1 MGNLIT
7 PDEIAGSSVYG
18 VRQVQYT
25 VDGVSGRDFIDALT
39 VASFRQAVS
48 IEETTSAYAKVVNL
62 RQAKIDELSQALAYI
77 AKASASFSNKAKST
91 DTATIERSEWVK
103 SVANKYGVSLTW
115 ESGGS
120 KMTCGNIWKA
130 QTNFEYAMD
139 KEDNYLQQDMVTLQS
154 YLTKRDNAYS
164 NASKLVRKGNDAA
177 SSTISNVGT

>member
-1 MGNLIT
+1 MEYLIT

-18 VRQVQYT
+18 VRQMQYT
-25 VDGVSGRDFIDALT
+25 VDGVSGSNFIDALT
-39 VASFRQAVS
+39 AASFRQAVS

-62 RQAKIDELSQALAYI
+62 RQGKVDELSQALAYI
-77 AKASASFSNKAKST
+77 AKASASFDGSPKST
-91 DTATIERSEWVK
+91 DTTTIERANWVK
-103 SVANKYGVSLTW
+103 SIANKYGVSLTW

-130 QTNFEYAMD
+130 QTNFEYAID

-177 SSTISNVGT
+177 SSTINNVGT